1 MLLFQ
6 LIRKYI
12 VNKRQDDGRGK
23 KKKIKNID
31 VITVILS

>member
-23 KKKIKNID
+23 KKKLK
-31 VITVILS
+31 TSMLSQLF